1 MRSNKLAGM
10 AISVALLACAG
21 YSVYAASEPHELHS
35 AFSELILSSAIAVVI
50 FLAGG
55 VLLASLRLKLIS
67 ADLGY
72 SLSFRDAVVALSA
85 GQLAG
90 SVFFQLAGQLIGR
103 GMVLSRR
110 GIPASAGLVISGYER
125 FVALGVSLV
134 LAAGGAIYLFGELSF
149 DLQAGGQSLVR
160 LALGLSFA
168 IGAGATIAW
177 GRKITAFLRSLT
189 PAMLIR
195 LLRSVAISAAIQIT
209 TLAAYVILERQL
221 APHIGFASLIAAS
234 CIVMFAASL
243 PISMGGWGLRELSAV
258 VALQLIGLSSASAL
272 VIALMIGLMSLA
284 VLAVIA
290 LAFMVGDVRPAALT
304 IQTPAKVPDYAAA
317 LDWLLPLTAVTAVF
331 FQIHVPTAGG
341 KLNINLADPVVLVA
355 AALFALRLAVTR
367 SFPQWRVANM
377 NGFALASGAVIFLS
391 ALHGWIALGWND
403 WGLINKALGFLMLI
417 AYAVAGALIV
427 ARAGS
432 RGWSMLLLT
441 FAAVAVSLV
450 ALDLGVTLLVRS
462 GWTSLLHFVNFQ
474 ISGFSQNP
482 NAFGFI
488 LLLALAALLTLRL
501 PLRLHGVLISFL
513 VAGVWFCGS
522 RSALVTMLILFG
534 AALVLRANVRA
545 LLTGCGLGIFLLG
558 AMANLPLLIRPVIA
572 LFDPSLDDD
581 AISSILVFMAR
592 NSDGATAEH
601 LVTIQ
606 QGLAMFLS
614 HPIFGA
620 GLGAY
625 IGEQIR
631 STGTPL
637 IIHSTPAWL
646 LAETGLAGF
655 AVFFA
660 AAWRIVSTEWPR
672 RMARPARFL
681 ILIFGIL
688 ALMSAMHEL
697 LYQRAFWLLLGATL
711 AVAAK
716 PVGEGSAGLEKRQTA
731 H

>member
-1 MRSNKLAGM
+1 MRSSKLAGM

-21 YSVYAASEPHELHS
+21 YSVYAVSEPHELHS
-35 AFSELILSSAIAVVI
+35 AFSELVLSSAIAVVI

-125 FVALGVSLV
+125 FVALGVSLM

-160 LALGLSFA
+160 LALGLTFA
-168 IGAGATIAW
+168 IGAGAMVAW

-189 PAMLIR
+189 PAMMLR
-195 LLRSVAISAAIQIT
+195 LLRSLAISTAIQIT

-290 LAFMVGDVRPAALT
+290 IAFMIGDIRPA
-304 IQTPAKVPDYAAA
+304 TPVMQAPSKAPDYAAA
-317 LDWLLPLTAVTAVF
+317 LDWLLPLAAVTAVF

-341 KLNINLADPVVLVA
+341 KLNVNLADPVALVA
-355 AALFALRLAVTR
+355 AALFVLRCAITR

-377 NGFALASGAVIFLS
+377 NGFALSACAVILLS
-391 ALHGWIALGWND
+391 ALHGWITLGWND

-417 AYAVAGALIV
+417 AYAVTGALIV
-427 ARAGS
+427 ARAGA

-441 FAAVAVSLV
+441 FAAVAASLV

-462 GWTSLLHFVNFQ
+462 GWASLLHFVSFQ

-501 PLRLHGVLISFL
+501 PLRMHSVLISFL
-513 VAGVWFCGS
+513 TAGIWFCGS
-522 RSALVTMLILFG
+522 RSALITMLILFG
-534 AALVLRANVRA
+534 AAFALRANVRP
-545 LLTGCGLGIFLLG
+545 LLAGCGLGVLLLM
-558 AMANLPLLIRPVIA
+558 AMAQLPLLIRSA
-572 LFDPSLDDD
+572 LAVFDPSLDDD

-592 NSDGATAEH
+592 STDGSTMEH
-601 LVTIQ
+601 LVTVQ
-606 QGLAMFLS
+606 QGFAMFLS
-614 HPIFGA
+614 HPVFGA

-625 IGEQIR
+625 IAEQIR
-631 STGTPL
+631 TTGTPL
-637 IIHSTPAWL
+637 IIHSTPVWL
-646 LAETGLAGF
+646 LAETGLVGF
-655 AVFFA
+655 SVFLA
-660 AAWRIVSTEWPR
+660 AAWRIASTEWPR
-672 RMARPARFL
+672 RTARPARFL
-681 ILIFGIL
+681 LLIFGVL

-711 AVAAK
+711 ALAAK
-716 PVGEGSAGLEKRQTA
+716 PEVGLEKQQTA
-731 H
+731 D